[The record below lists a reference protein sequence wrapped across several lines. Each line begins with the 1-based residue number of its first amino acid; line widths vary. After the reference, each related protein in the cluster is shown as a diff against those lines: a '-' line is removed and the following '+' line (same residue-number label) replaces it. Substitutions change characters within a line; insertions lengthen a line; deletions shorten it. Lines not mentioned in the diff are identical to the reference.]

1 MKKETNFRQQDI
13 NSSLKCIYD
22 NLDLATALV
31 DHLLEKNKEDKK
43 SKKQSK
49 VYTFFDEKT
58 SVDAV
63 KSEIM

>member
-1 MKKETNFRQQDI
+1 M
-13 NSSLKCIYD
+13 
-22 NLDLATALV
+22 
-31 DHLLEKNKEDKK
+31 DHLLEANKEYKK

-63 KSEIM
+63 KSEII